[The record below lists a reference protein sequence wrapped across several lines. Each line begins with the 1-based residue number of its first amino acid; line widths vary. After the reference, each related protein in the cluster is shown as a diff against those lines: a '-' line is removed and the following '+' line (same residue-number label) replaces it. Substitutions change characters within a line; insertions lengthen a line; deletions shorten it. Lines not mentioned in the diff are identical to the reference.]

1 MAEPVDLVVGIDV
14 SKTIL
19 DVKAIP
25 VNHAWRF
32 ANDPAGIGELVQ
44 VLTPLAPVLLI
55 LEATGGLEIPVTAA
69 LSVAG
74 LPVAIINPRQARDF
88 AKAVGRLAKTDRLD
102 ADLLARFGQTLRP
115 AVRPLKADAAQ
126 SLSALLTRRSQV
138 VAMLTA
144 EKNRL
149 SSAFNPAVR
158 EDLQTHI
165 QWLETRLKALDQD
178 LDQAV
183 RNTPLWRGQEDLL
196 RSFTGIGPV
205 ASRTLLAHLPEL
217 GTLNRKQI
225 AALVGVA
232 PFNRDSGTRHG
243 KRCVWGGRAQV
254 RCILYM
260 ASLTA
265 VRHNPVIKAFYE
277 RLTHAGKVPKV
288 ALTACMRKV
297 LTILNAMVKHH
308 VPWQVNYGP
317 QA

>member
-1 MAEPVDLVVGIDV
+1 MTEAVDIVVGIDV
-14 SKTIL
+14 SKAVL

-25 VNHAWRF
+25 VNQAWRV

-44 VLTPLAPVLLI
+44 VLTRLAPVLLI
-55 LEATGGLEIPVTAA
+55 LEATGGLELPVATA

-88 AKAVGRLAKTDRLD
+88 AKAVGRLAKTDRID

-115 AVRPLKADAAQ
+115 AVRPLKAETAQ
-126 SLSALLTRRSQV
+126 HLSALLARRRQV
-138 VAMLTA
+138 VAMLSA

-149 SSAFNPAVR
+149 ASASNPAVR
-158 EDLQTHI
+158 GDLQSHI
-165 QWLETRLKALDQD
+165 QWLEKRLDERDKD

-183 RNTPLWRGQEDLL
+183 RNTPLWRVQENLL
-196 RSFTGIGPV
+196 RSVPGIGPV
-205 ASRTLLAHLPEL
+205 ASRTLLANLPEL
-217 GTLNRKQI
+217 GALNRKRI

-232 PFNRDSGTRHG
+232 PFNRDSGTRRG

-254 RCILYM
+254 RCVLYM
-260 ASLTA
+260 ASLAA

-297 LTILNAMVKHH
+297 LTILNAMVKHN
-308 VPWQVNYGP
+308 VPWRVQYSH